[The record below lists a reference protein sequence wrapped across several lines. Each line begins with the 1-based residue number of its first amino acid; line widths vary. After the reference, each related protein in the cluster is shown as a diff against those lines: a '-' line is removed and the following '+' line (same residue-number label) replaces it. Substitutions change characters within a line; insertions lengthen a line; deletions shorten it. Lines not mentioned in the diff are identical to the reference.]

1 MAQMQCYS
9 TNCCSTEQE
18 PATAWMN
25 SDVLQRT
32 TFHMLSEFDNGK
44 RSCRKRLD
52 GHNRRRRKSQHD
64 VTNLGRFF
72 PYNQVNGFVVNPQII
87 PTTARQN
94 SDAIHSVDHT
104 SAFSVSF
111 FGDLK
116 APNQFLFAKDCVG
129 MLRSTA
135 CTGNLLFGTAGPEC
149 ALSLLSSSLHHPSP
163 TGVPTAVQVQ
173 VASSLSRITA
183 VSQSEITAANT
194 AFTSSGIDLAF
205 APEAAFEDHSQ
216 ALPFPW

>member
-1 MAQMQCYS
+1 
-9 TNCCSTEQE
+9 
-18 PATAWMN
+18 
-25 SDVLQRT
+25 
-32 TFHMLSEFDNGK
+32 FHRLSEFDNGK

-72 PYNQVNGFVVNPQII
+72 PYNQVNEFVVNPQII

-94 SDAIHSVDHT
+94 SGAIHWVDHT
-104 SAFSVSF
+104 SAFSISF
-111 FGDLK
+111 SGDFK

-129 MLRSTA
+129 MLSTA
-135 CTGNLLFGTAGPEC
+135 CTGNLLFGPVGPEC
-149 ALSLLSSSLHHPSP
+149 ALSLLSPSLHHPSP
-163 TGVPTAVQVQ
+163 SGVPTAGQVQ

-183 VSQSEITAANT
+183 VSQSETTAANT

-205 APEAAFEDHSQ
+205 APEAAFEDHSE
-216 ALPFPW
+216 ALPFP